1 MSEVIKNTNMGW
13 GNGNFKKMIAS
24 TLCST
29 MLFASNSIFVPNST
43 FAAENTITGTG
54 FNVVDSER
62 SISLCEWLCICI
74 FS

>member
-1 MSEVIKNTNMGW
+1 
-13 GNGNFKKMIAS
+13 MIAS

-62 SISLCEWLCICI
+62 SISLCE
-74 FS
+74 